1 MREEFQ
7 EGKEKT
13 LQDYRQEMLTS
24 ENQYKLKKGE
34 IIKSIEDK
42 GKDKDEEEAEEE
54 FRMPAKKVKTSF

>member
-1 MREEFQ
+1 M
-7 EGKEKT
+7 
-13 LQDYRQEMLTS
+13 QDYRQEMLTS

-54 FRMPAKKVKTSF
+54 FRMPAKKVKTLF